1 MGGTTEVVE
10 GWERLAGVSLA
21 GVPECLAALTCEG
34 PGWEESDFTR
44 LTSRHRGA
52 AMNRAYIFKPTARL
66 MAAPPLIPAP
76 SGFGHISNGRGGMG
90 AGADSRPFKDSQS
103 LKMEPVERI
112 GMDRL
117 VILSKDELARTLDR
131 LASQVLEVAADSR
144 QLVLLGIPTR
154 GVALAGVLAARLE
167 ALCGH
172 PVDQGSLD
180 PTFHRD
186 DLARVG
192 TRLVQAT
199 DLPADLSD
207 RHVLLVDDVIFT
219 GRTVRAALEALQ
231 AWGRPRRVS
240 LLVMVDRG
248 HRELPIQ
255 PDFCGRL
262 VPTSRQ
268 ETIQVCLLGIDGEDS
283 VLLLRP

>member
-1 MGGTTEVVE
+1 MVSGG
-10 GWERLAGVSLA
+10 
-21 GVPECLAALTCEG
+21 
-34 PGWEESDFTR
+34 
-44 LTSRHRGA
+44 
-52 AMNRAYIFKPTARL
+52 
-66 MAAPPLIPAP
+66 
-76 SGFGHISNGRGGMG
+76 
-90 AGADSRPFKDSQS
+90 DSRP
-103 LKMEPVERI
+103 LKVGAVERI

-117 VILSKDELARTLDR
+117 VILSSDELARTLDR
-131 LASQVLEVAADSR
+131 LASQVLEVTADSR
-144 QLVLLGIPTR
+144 QLVLVGIPTR

-167 ALCGH
+167 ALCLH

-199 DLPADLSD
+199 DLPADLSN
-207 RHVLLVDDVIFT
+207 RHVVLVDDVIFT

-255 PDFCGRL
+255 PDFCGRV

-268 ETIQVCLLGIDGEDS
+268 ETIQVCLTAIDGEDC
-283 VLLLRP
+283 VLLMRL